1 MYHVN
6 KA

>member
-6 KA
+6 R